1 MAKRFLN
8 KIAVITG
15 STEGIGFSIAQRL
28 ASEGA
33 KVVVSSRKQEKVTK
47 AVEQLKAENLD
58 CLGVVCHVGKE
69 DDRKKLIEKTVE
81 KYGGIDILVSNA
93 ATNPNFGNIFDI
105 DESQWDKLFD
115 TNVKSTFFIIK
126 QAIPYLKQRKDSN
139 VLIISSIAGY
149 SPFQLIAPYSISK
162 TALIGMT
169 KAMAPY
175 CSNLGIRVN
184 CIAPGVIKTKF
195 SQALWNDDKMF
206 NETADCFMKRVG
218 YSDEVAST
226 AAFLCSNDASYITG
240 ETIVC
245 AGGTNAR
252 L

>member
-1 MAKRFLN
+1 MNTR
-8 KIAVITG
+8 
-15 STEGIGFSIAQRL
+15 IGFSIAQRL
-28 ASEGA
+28 AREGA
-33 KVVVSSRKQEKVTK
+33 KVVVSSRKQENVSK
-47 AVEQLKAENLD
+47 AVDLLKKENLD

-69 DDRKKLIEKTVE
+69 GDRKKLIDKTVE
-81 KYGGIDILVSNA
+81 SYGGIDILVSNA
-93 ATNPNFGNIFDI
+93 ATNPHFGNIFDI
-105 DESQWDKLFD
+105 DEGTWDKLFD

-126 QAIPYLKQRKDSN
+126 QAMPYLNKRKDSN

-149 SPFQLIAPYSISK
+149 SPFPLIAPYSISK

-169 KAMAPY
+169 KAMAPL
-175 CSNLGIRVN
+175 CATHGVRVN

-195 SQALWNDDKMF
+195 SSALWQDEKLLQEN
-206 NETADCFMKRVG
+206 TDCFMKRVG
-218 YSDEVAST
+218 DSDEVAST